1 MHWCK
6 NWFSASTNCPT
17 QAQSKPTVKV
27 MVHPPHLLPHHC
39 FPPPDSP
46 TGFTPTPGSSP
57 SLSPPFWI
65 PRWRRNPRPPR
76 SRSRTPAPHL
86 PQRPT
91 PSPDSGPWSGY
102 HPGVRTPSF
111 TSYPATPRTA
121 SYLGSPSTWWSPVAP
136 PPTRSFPTPQP
147 AFPHRDGLHPC
158 FTPPHHSHTSISI
171 QLPPLLLLPLAPQW
185 TCGCGDIHVCMH
197 KQQHVS
203 LVQPSPLTARL
214 QDYKTIHYS

>member
-76 SRSRTPAPHL
+76 SRSRTPPPHL

-111 TSYPATPRTA
+111 TSYPATPRA
-121 SYLGSPSTWWSPVAP
+121 SPPSSGGGSLPDPSPPRALDQRSPTEVDYILASTFQTTPTPPSPSS
-136 PPTRSFPTPQP
+136 
-147 AFPHRDGLHPC
+147 
-158 FTPPHHSHTSISI
+158 FTP
-171 QLPPLLLLPLAPQW
+171 LLSPAGNTTADAP
-185 TCGCGDIHVCMH
+185 T
-197 KQQHVS
+197 
-203 LVQPSPLTARL
+203 PSPL
-214 QDYKTIHYS
+214 